1 VRSLQNVL
9 LVIGSTALG
18 TSLGYFGLILIIASM
33 QRPGGEPWQAG
44 FGQYLGGL
52 ICGAPL
58 GSLAGLALCVGWIGT
73 RDQPRVW
80 SVFVWLGV
88 LLGLA
93 LGPVVSSRWN
103 IHQGTGCWGRPW
115 LPPHAAPWADSSR
128 VSARSIGTVGRGHRV
143 ERTVGITTDQVDR
156 RNAFKSKTFGSLG
169 PPARSDSHQRFRLRM
184 SLLENCIVAGLEWH
198 RIAFLP
204 CPFSPLV

>member
-18 TSLGYFGLILIIASM
+18 TSLGYFGLILVIASM

-58 GSLAGLALCVGWIGT
+58 GSLAGLALSVGWMCAQ
-73 RDQPRVW
+73 DQPRVW

-88 LLGLA
+88 LVGLA
-93 LGPVVSSRWN
+93 LGPVVSFRWN
-103 IHQGTGCWGRPW
+103 VYQGTGWWGT
-115 LPPHAAPWADSSR
+115 AVVTVAC
-128 VSARSIGTVGRGHRV
+128 GTLGGFVGAVCSGSWN
-143 ERTVGITTDQVDR
+143 GWKR
-156 RNAFKSKTFGSLG
+156 R
-169 PPARSDSHQRFRLRM
+169 
-184 SLLENCIVAGLEWH
+184 
-198 RIAFLP
+198 
-204 CPFSPLV
+204 